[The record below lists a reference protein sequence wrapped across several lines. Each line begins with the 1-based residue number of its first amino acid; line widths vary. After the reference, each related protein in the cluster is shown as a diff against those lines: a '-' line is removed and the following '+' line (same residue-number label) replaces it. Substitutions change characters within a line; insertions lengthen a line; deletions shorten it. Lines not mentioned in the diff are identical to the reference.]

1 MGTYSEHEQRILD
14 QQSGEEMDKRAER
27 RAKAANR
34 WIRLSDATEAVR
46 KNIRASDQYEALL
59 ALPSVSITEPPRPA
73 PVSGDWISREA
84 AIVALFEAD
93 LPYSANEELDKIAA
107 RLRALPSVSITE
119 PPRPAPVRFD
129 LIAHLLRQRDWSAK
143 TFGPGPRTK
152 GVVDHIRKELAEI
165 EADPADIMEWVDVV
179 ILAFDGAW
187 RAGWEPEAI
196 VAAIEA
202 KQAKN
207 EARKWPDWRT
217 ASPDHAIE
225 HDRSTD

>member
-59 ALPSVSITEPPRPA
+59 ALPSVS
-73 PVSGDWISREA
+73 V
-84 AIVALFEAD
+84 
-93 LPYSANEELDKIAA
+93 
-107 RLRALPSVSITE
+107 TE